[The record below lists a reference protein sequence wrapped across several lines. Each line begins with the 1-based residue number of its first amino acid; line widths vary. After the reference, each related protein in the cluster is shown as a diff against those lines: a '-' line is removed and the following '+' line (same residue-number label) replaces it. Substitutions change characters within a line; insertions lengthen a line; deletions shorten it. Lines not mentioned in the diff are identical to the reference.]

1 MGIIEGASN
10 TNRGAW
16 WDGLWFGERPD
27 SPVVAG
33 DLGFDPLGVMPKDP
47 KAADL
52 MRLKEL
58 KNGRCP
64 ANANV
69 RTHTSTKVSLRGAPA
84 CLSRTP
90 RHAGCLR
97 PLYAAPLV
105 SEGMTLCGQRT
116 TTRAGAGGGRRV
128 EADCCLLSFVSEA
141 TTQVPGLTHSAEQH
155 HASSSTEAPRNP
167 CCLSAAPSRHI
178 TNREG
183 SHIFIR
189 SHVHSLTHMAH
200 PHRLPSPHTTVNA
213 LPLA

>member
-116 TTRAGAGGGRRV
+116 MDDTFSRA
-128 EADCCLLSFVSEA
+128 
-141 TTQVPGLTHSAEQH
+141 
-155 HASSSTEAPRNP
+155 APREQQHRSTSESV
-167 CCLSAAPSRHI
+167 LS
-178 TNREG
+178 E
-183 SHIFIR
+183 R
-189 SHVHSLTHMAH
+189 SPEQAH
-200 PHRLPSPHTTVNA
+200 HQ
-213 LPLA
+213 